1 MNKNFKEEVQYRL
14 VRLGLSQ
21 RELAESMNI
30 STPYLSQIINEDRES
45 ATMKYKKEQ
54 VLKKLDELESGCLI
68 EK

>member
-1 MNKNFKEEVQYRL
+1 MNKNFKEEVKYRL

-21 RELAESMNI
+21 RELAEKMNI

-45 ATMKYKKEQ
+45 VTVEYKKELI
-54 VLKKLDELESGCLI
+54 LKTLNELESRCLI